1 MTMAAKKKGPKKP
14 KAAAPTFEI
23 KSLGPA
29 DLELDPH
36 NPRLSKEEEGCTQEK
51 LIELML
57 ERFNIDELAESIIA
71 TGYVPFDPLVG
82 YQHGANVR
90 ILEGN
95 RRVATVK
102 LLLNPALA
110 PEKYRKKWQDYR
122 TRLEAHFLPSIQSL
136 AVQVYATR
144 EEVSVA
150 SYIGY
155 RHVTGVLTWPALE
168 KAKYIAGLVERFEW
182 SYEEIAER
190 LGTSRSHVERHYV
203 AFQIVR
209 QAADWSLP
217 GVENM
222 EQSFGVL
229 VRALQAA
236 GVAEFLGVTY
246 PNDPD
251 KSKHPIPSKHKENFG
266 QFVEWTFGTEEKKR
280 VLPESRDLTKWGK
293 ILKSANAVAY
303 LKRTP
308 EPDFER
314 AWLKSGGQEESVAQ
328 ALLVAADR
336 LEESVPLVV
345 EFKDSKEIQG
355 AVGQCTSFLTQIL
368 AHFPGI
374 RKQFGVE
381 LTNV

>member
-1 MTMAAKKKGPKKP
+1 
-14 KAAAPTFEI
+14 
-23 KSLGPA
+23 
-29 DLELDPH
+29 LELDPY
-36 NPRLSKEEEGCTQEK
+36 NPRLSKGEEGCTQEK
-51 LIELML
+51 LVELML

-82 YQHGANVR
+82 YEHKGKVR

-102 LLLNPALA
+102 LLLSPGLA
-110 PEKYRKKWQDYR
+110 PEKFRKKWQDYNS
-122 TRLEAHFLPSIQSL
+122 RLAAHFLPSIQSL
-136 AVQVYATR
+136 AVHVYMTR

-168 KAKYIAGLVERFEW
+168 KAKYIVSLVERFDW

-203 AFQIVR
+203 AFQVVR
-209 QAADWSLP
+209 QAADWGLP
-217 GVENM
+217 GTENM

-236 GVAEFLGVTY
+236 GVAEFIGVSY

-251 KSKHPIPSKHKENFG
+251 KSKKPVPSKRRENLG
-266 QFVEWTFGTEEKKR
+266 RFVEWTFGREDKKR

-314 AWLKSGGQEESVAQ
+314 AWMKSGGREESVAE
-328 ALLVAADR
+328 ALFVAADR
-336 LEESVPLVV
+336 LEESVPLVA
-345 EFKDSKEIQG
+345 EFKGSKDVRD
-355 AVGQCTSFLTQIL
+355 AVSQCTSYLTQIL
-368 AHFPGI
+368 AHFPGV

-381 LTNV
+381 LTSV